1 MIASNTH
8 FDKNDS
14 NKHDPTNLIVPVGC
28 GQGST
33 PCVQQ
38 RLYKMQPRMIVSLTV
53 RRDES
58 DDLE

>member
-38 RLYKMQPRMIVSLTV
+38 RLYKVKLCVLLLSFTV
-53 RRDES
+53 GR
-58 DDLE
+58 